1 MATRY
6 WVGGTGTWST
16 SATANWSATSGGAG
30 GASAPTSADDVVF
43 DSLSNATSYTVT
55 ISGGVPCGSITTS
68 GPATGTCSFTAAV
81 ASVSQV
87 FPYGNLTFS
96 ATGFAFTN
104 GLIFNFIA
112 PSGSW
117 AITTNGVSFPTLIYL
132 GSSAG
137 STATWTLGSALAISG
152 QCFIFSGTFDT
163 AGYSVTTTQISRQT
177 ATVAQTTY
185 LRSSTVT
192 SNGSNPFVN
201 LSNAGTTWNAGT
213 SQINLSISAL
223 TFTGA
228 GLTFYNVSFTS
239 TALVAATITGA
250 NTFNNLTFAGRG
262 SVGSGV
268 VSVSANQTIND
279 SLTFNAGAS
288 GIYRYRIYSSIAGSA
303 ITLSAAT
310 VSLTD
315 VDFADITGAGTATWS
330 GTRLGNIGGNSG
342 ITFPAAKTVY
352 WSSTS
357 TTQLSLT
364 SSVLWSA
371 TSGGSTTLG
380 STTNFPLA
388 QDTCIFD
395 NNSCGTGG
403 TPGLLINTSYSMGTL
418 DFSAMTKAYTVV
430 AYATY
435 SNGQPFYVSGDIKL
449 AASTTVTFTAGAFSI
464 VGRSTQRLTTA
475 GVSWPVPLILQ
486 NPGSTFQLQDN
497 LTLSSTATI
506 THNNGTVDANNQ
518 NITSAATFASN
529 SGLTRALNLGTGTW
543 TFSGGGSPWLVT
555 STGLTLTPSTS
566 TLSFTSASAK
576 TFAGGGLTYGTI
588 NQGGAGALTI
598 SGNNTFS
605 NISNTVQPTTIT
617 FTAGSTT
624 TVNSF
629 NVNGTSG
636 NLVTLNS
643 SSAGTQFNLV
653 YA

>member
-1 MATRY
+1 VY
-6 WVGGTGTWST
+6 
-16 SATANWSATSGGAG
+16 
-30 GASAPTSADDVVF
+30 F
-43 DSLSNATSYTVT
+43 
-55 ISGGVPCGSITTS
+55 
-68 GPATGTCSFTAAV
+68 
-81 ASVSQV
+81 
-87 FPYGNLTFS
+87 YGNLTFS
-96 ATGFAFTN
+96 ATGFAITN
-104 GLIFNFIA
+104 GLLFIA
-112 PSGSW
+112 NATSGSW
-117 AITTNGVSFPTLIYL
+117 TITTNGVALTSNITL
-132 GSSAG
+132 GPAAG
-137 STATWTLGSALAISG
+137 STATWTLGSALTSSNSIL
-152 QCFIFSGTFDT
+152 IYSGTFDT
-163 AGYSVTTTQISRQT
+163 AGYAITCLQFSRT
-177 ATVAQTTY
+177 GTVAAQTTY

-192 SNGSNPFVN
+192 LPSATNPFSN
-201 LSNAGTTWNAGT
+201 LSNAGLTWNAGT
-213 SQINLSISAL
+213 SQINLSSTAV

-239 TALVAATITGA
+239 TAFVAATITGA

-268 VSVSANQTIND
+268 VSVSANQTING

-342 ITFPAAKTVY
+342 ITFSADKTVY

-598 SGNNTFS
+598 SGNNTFA
-605 NISNTVQPTTIT
+605 NMSNTVQPTTIT

-624 TVNSF
+624 TVHAF